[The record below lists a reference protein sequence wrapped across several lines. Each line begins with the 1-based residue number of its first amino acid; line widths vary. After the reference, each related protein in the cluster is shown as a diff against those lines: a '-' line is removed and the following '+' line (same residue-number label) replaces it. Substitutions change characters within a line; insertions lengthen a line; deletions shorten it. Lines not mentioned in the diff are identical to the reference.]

1 MGGGGVRQPGM
12 DPGIGRLRTIQFG
25 QEGTCFGQLVP
36 SKEAAAFGHSRHS
49 EGGATEEPRR

>member
-1 MGGGGVRQPGM
+1 M